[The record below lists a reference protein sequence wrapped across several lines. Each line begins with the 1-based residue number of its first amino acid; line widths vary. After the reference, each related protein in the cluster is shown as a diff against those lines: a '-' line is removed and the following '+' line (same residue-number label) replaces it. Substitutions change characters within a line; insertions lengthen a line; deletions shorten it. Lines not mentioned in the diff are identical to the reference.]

1 MGREKFGEGHYHC
14 GGVANAT
21 INEAL
26 KPFYSFFAASLAA
39 LRRFSLYG
47 AVSRKEKRLLG
58 FQVQGHFVRQT
69 KNALPSSFQKL
80 SRAFCSL
87 SDWKATCKPPVPF
100 DGNEQ
105 LAEKSCYHFAI
116 KPAVANQKVVISL
129 RLFRPKYHGF
139 FIPTRCKGTY
149 LNGFCLDNICSCSSE
164 NFDSPYYPGYTMD
177 AYQNLIKGDKCWNE
191 C

>member
-14 GGVANAT
+14 GGAANAT

-39 LRRFSLYG
+39 LRRFSLYV

-116 KPAVANQKVVISL
+116 KSAVANQKVVISL
-129 RLFRPKYHGF
+129 GFFSPEYHNF
-139 FIPTRCKGTY
+139 FIPTQLSQWAWGSGQALRG
-149 LNGFCLDNICSCSSE
+149 
-164 NFDSPYYPGYTMD
+164 
-177 AYQNLIKGDKCWNE
+177 
-191 C
+191 